1 MKATRTN
8 ACFAKLWKFFSYIR
22 FVLTH
27 WFFIAV
33 SLPLLVFLF
42 WFNYPI
48 VVWYL
53 QGRSPVTEYAELGTF
68 GDMYGALNTLFSGL
82 AFSAVVVTLLLQ
94 KRQLAVS
101 QLELKM
107 TRDEMTNQS
116 SLFAR
121 QTNVMNQ
128 QLFEGTLFQLLKLYQ
143 EHIAKISC
151 EGLVGVE
158 ALSRVCRKICDNVQP
173 KIGSKDLNYSGYDE
187 SMYDSEISSVIT
199 PLSLV
204 LNILKYIHDSTLI
217 AGENK
222 QFYVDLVKSSL
233 SNTELCLIAI
243 VVSHDEKLR
252 AYSIYLEMFSLFDNL
267 TATTEFPFN
276 VFPMFKMTAYRHL
289 RNEVLDDYIG
299 ALITFGA
306 HVALISSSDNELICE
321 LELLSND
328 GFFKEVLEQYD
339 YNCIIQ

>member
-8 ACFAKLWKFFSYIR
+8 TCLAKLGKLFSYIR

-33 SLPLLVFLF
+33 FLPLVVFLF
-42 WFNYPI
+42 WFNYPS

-53 QGRSPVTEYAELGTF
+53 QGRSPVTEYAEIGVF

-82 AFSAVVVTLLLQ
+82 AFSAVVVTLILQ

-101 QLELKM
+101 QSELTM
-107 TRDEMTNQS
+107 TREEMANQS

-151 EGLVGVE
+151 ESLVGVE

-173 KIGSKDLNYSGYDE
+173 RIGSRDLNYLGYDE

-204 LNILKYIHDSTLI
+204 LNILKYIHNSTLI
-217 AGENK
+217 ADENK

-243 VVSHDEKLR
+243 VVAHDEKLR
-252 AYSIYLEMFSLFDNL
+252 IYSLYLEQYSLFDNL
-267 TATTEFPFN
+267 TATPEFPFN
-276 VFPMFKMTAYRHL
+276 VFPMFKMTAYRYL
-289 RNEVLDDYIG
+289 RSEVLDDFIG
-299 ALITFGA
+299 ALISFGA
-306 HVALISSSDNELICE
+306 HVALVSSSDNELICE
-321 LELLSND
+321 LELLSNNELL
-328 GFFKEVLEQYD
+328 KEMLERYG